1 MTQLIKIIAV
11 GGFGLVFVLLPQVR
25 YTCFHLPTVLYNAV
39 VDLYW
44 YIKHKRWN
52 EYKQYG
58 KMFIYIANDKQP
70 FGSGKTLSIVDYVRY
85 VYNRYNGALVWS
97 KNKGEFTEQKIRIYS
112 NVTLLGVPY
121 IPLVSHEQITDA
133 RENTEDTCVSL
144 FVIDELGSQFN
155 NRNWKNNLPP
165 DLLEAILQQRKSKI
179 GILGTV
185 QDWSLFDATL
195 RKVST
200 ECIECS
206 KLWRYVVNRSYYAR
220 DMERAQYNTEL
231 IKTRSVSCFFATDK
245 VYNSYDTNE
254 RVNRLAEAVRNGE
267 IISNEEILNHANG
280 DSVDLSTLTNIKHRY
295 RKRVKK

>member
-1 MTQLIKIIAV
+1 MIKWLVIIA
-11 GGFGLVFVLLPQVR
+11 FIFVFVLFPQVR
-25 YTCFHLPTVLYNAV
+25 YTCFHLPTVVYNAV
-39 VDLYW
+39 IDTYK
-44 YIKHKRWN
+44 YIKYKKYN
-52 EYKQYG
+52 EYRDFG
-58 KMFIYIANDKQP
+58 KMFIYVANDKQP

-85 VYNRYNGALVWS
+85 VYNRYNGAQVWS
-97 KNKGEFTEQKIRIYS
+97 KSDNKFVEQKIKIYS
-112 NVTLLGVPY
+112 NVTLIGVPY
-121 IPLVSHEQITDA
+121 IPLVSYEQIIKA
-133 RENTEDTCVSL
+133 RENNDDTCISL

-195 RKVST
+195 RKVSA

-206 KLWRYVVNRSYYAR
+206 KTWRYVINRSYYAK

-231 IKTRSVSCFFATDK
+231 IKTRSVRCFFATDK

-254 RVNRLAEAVRNGE
+254 RVDKLVDAVRNGE
-267 IISNEEILNHANG
+267 IISNEEILTHASG
-280 DSVDLSTLTNIKHRY
+280 DISDLSTLTNIKRKY
-295 RKRVKK
+295 RKRVRK